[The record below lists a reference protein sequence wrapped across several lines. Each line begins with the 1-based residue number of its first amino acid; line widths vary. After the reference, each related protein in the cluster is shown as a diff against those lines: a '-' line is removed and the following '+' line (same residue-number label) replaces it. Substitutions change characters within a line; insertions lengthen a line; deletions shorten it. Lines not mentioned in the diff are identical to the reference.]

1 MLEVSGLS
9 VSYVGMRVL
18 DEVSLRVGAGELV
31 ALLGRNGAGKTT
43 TLRAITGLAP
53 CSGSV
58 RLDGISITGLAPHRI
73 VAFGVSFAQEG
84 KQIFTEMSVA
94 DNLTL
99 GAYTRRSMPKQ
110 IEADRRRV
118 FTLFPI
124 LEQKYNAQ
132 AGTLSGGE
140 QQMLVVAQAMMAHPQ
155 LMLIDEPSQGL
166 APALVDS
173 VFAALAALRSEGTAV
188 LLAEQIVD
196 KVLPI
201 CDRLYVL
208 NLGRVAIEGTPAQV
222 AESQALR
229 DVYIGSA
236 GD

>member
-9 VSYVGMRVL
+9 VSYAGMRVL
-18 DEVSLRVGAGELV
+18 DEVTLRVGEGELV

-43 TLRAITGLAP
+43 TMRAITGLAP

-73 VAFGVSFAQEG
+73 VSFGVSFAQEG

-99 GAYTRRSMPKQ
+99 GAYTRRSMSKQ
-110 IEADRRRV
+110 IDADRRRV

-124 LEQKYNAQ
+124 LEEKYNAQ

-166 APALVDS
+166 APALVDGL
-173 VFAALAALRSEGTAV
+173 FAALAALREEGTAV

-222 AESQALR
+222 AGSQALR
-229 DVYIGSA
+229 DVYIGGA
-236 GD
+236 DD

>member
-9 VSYVGMRVL
+9 VSYAGMRVL
-18 DEVSLRVGAGELV
+18 DEVTLRVGEGELV

-43 TLRAITGLAP
+43 TMRAITGLAP

-73 VAFGVSFAQEG
+73 VSFGVSFAQEG

-99 GAYTRRSMPKQ
+99 GAYTRRSMSKQ
-110 IEADRRRV
+110 IDADRRRV

-124 LEQKYNAQ
+124 LEEKYNAQ

-166 APALVDS
+166 APALVDGL
-173 VFAALAALRSEGTAV
+173 FAALAALREEGTAV

-208 NLGRVAIEGTPAQV
+208 NLGRVAIEGTPAHV
-222 AESQALR
+222 AGSQALR
-229 DVYIGSA
+229 DVYIGGA
-236 GD
+236 DD